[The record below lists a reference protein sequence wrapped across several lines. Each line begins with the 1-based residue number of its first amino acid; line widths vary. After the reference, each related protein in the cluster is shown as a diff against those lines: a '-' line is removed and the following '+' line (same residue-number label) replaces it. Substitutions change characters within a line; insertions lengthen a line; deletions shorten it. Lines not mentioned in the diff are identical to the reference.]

1 MSLAWAMTLFA
12 AGNFPLP
19 TANLGKLGVRS
30 MREGSELIF
39 VTVLARFTANIV
51 ISAVAC
57 WFGLGT
63 FDGL

>member
-1 MSLAWAMTLFA
+1 MARFA
-12 AGNFPLP
+12 ASYFSFP
-19 TANLGKLGVRS
+19 TANLGKSGVRS

-57 WFGLGT
+57 WFGLGR